1 MNIRKI
7 WSVMWSMICL
17 AAVPGWGFADIVL
30 PPVLSSHMVLQRDR
44 PVPVWGTAAPG
55 EQITVEFAGQKKTA
69 VADAQGTQAP
79 SKDSAV
85 ARWKVILDPMPASSE
100 PRTMVVAGASGK
112 KELTDILVGEVWVGS
127 GQSNMQQGGGSY
139 TGHDEVIAK
148 MISAGP
154 YPQLRL
160 ISSGAKGWMEST
172 PENLKG
178 FSAMLFSFGLP
189 LHKELKVPVGLLVG
203 AVGGTPSGFWLSQ
216 QAYDNDQACQ
226 DVVAKSTQDQHYAE
240 ALKKY
245 EASLEKWKQDVEE
258 AKTNNVPKLPK
269 APQKPIKPGECKGQ
283 LGHLYERHIRPY
295 IPYAIRGVLWDQ
307 GESGTAIEGIDQ
319 YTLMGALIKGWRKEW
334 GQDFPFIY
342 VQKPSGGG
350 CAWDPADPVTCRAE
364 KFTALPGGVPS
375 DGKSRAVHIRIMT
388 YPATFMVTSSDLGS
402 GVHPVNKS
410 GYGARGARV
419 ALGAVYGRNVEIYGP
434 VYKAH
439 KLDGGKVIVSFDH
452 VGQGLAVRKNA
463 AAAGSTPSTG
473 SAPSTDSINSPQAGS
488 GPTGALQAGPGPGKL
503 QGFAV
508 AGEDGPAPSQDSA
521 VASRKW
527 VWADAV
533 IEGNTVVV
541 SSAKVAKPVAVRYAW
556 AGTHPWAN
564 LFNKDG
570 LPALPFR
577 TDGP

>member
-7 WSVMWSMICL
+7 WSVMWSVICL
-17 AAVPGWGFADIVL
+17 VAVPGWGFADIVL

-69 VADAQGTQAP
+69 VADAQGQWQ
-79 SKDSAV
+79 V
-85 ARWKVILDPMPASSE
+85 RLDPLPASEE
-100 PRTMVVAGASGK
+100 PRAMVVAGASGK
-112 KELTDILVGEVWVGS
+112 KELNDILVGEVWVGS
-127 GQSNMQQGGGSY
+127 GQSNMQQGGGGY

-189 LHKELKVPVGLLVG
+189 LHQELKVPVGLLVG

-269 APQKPIKPGECKGQ
+269 APQKPIKPGECKGK

-452 VGQGLAVRKNA
+452 IGQGLAVRKDDTPA
-463 AAAGSTPSTG
+463 AA
-473 SAPSTDSINSPQAGS
+473 
-488 GPTGALQAGPGPGKL
+488 AGPGPGKL

-508 AGEDGPAPSQDSA
+508 TGEDG
-521 VASRKW
+521 KF
-527 VWADAV
+527 VWAEAEIAGD
-533 IEGNTVVV
+533 TVVV
-541 SSAKVAKPVAVRYAW
+541 SSDKVAKPVAVRYAW
-556 AGTHPWAN
+556 AGNHPWAN

-577 TDGP
+577 TDTP